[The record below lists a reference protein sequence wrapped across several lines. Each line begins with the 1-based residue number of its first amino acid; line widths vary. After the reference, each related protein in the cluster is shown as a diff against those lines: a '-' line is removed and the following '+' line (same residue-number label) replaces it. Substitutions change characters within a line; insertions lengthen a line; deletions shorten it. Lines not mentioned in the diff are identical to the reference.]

1 MTAGTATRDAKLHE
15 GRSTVASPGPLQDTL
30 ILGLG
35 NPMRGDDGV
44 GVRVIQQLVTQG
56 LPEGVEAAEGGTKGL
71 GLVNLME
78 GWRRVILVDAA
89 NMGLTPGKFARFTRQ
104 EARLLGDDQSLSV
117 HVAGLREALLL
128 AEVLELLPDE
138 IVIYGVQP
146 AKLDWHAGLSPEVE
160 AAVPGLVRSIL
171 GELDASDRAV
181 STSSAHWNTLTKEQ
195 EEGNHGE

>member
-1 MTAGTATRDAKLHE
+1 MMAGTAARDERLRE
-15 GRSTVASPGPLQDTL
+15 GRSSGSSPSPLQDTL

-35 NPMRGDDGV
+35 NPMRGDDGI
-44 GVRVIQQLVTQG
+44 GVRVIEKLAVHA
-56 LPEGVEAAEGGTKGL
+56 LPLGVEAAEGGTKGL

-89 NMGLTPGKFARFTRQ
+89 NVGLAPGEFARFTRQ
-104 EARLLGDDQSLSV
+104 EARLLGDDQRLSV
-117 HVAGLREALLL
+117 HNAGLREALLL

-146 AKLDWHAGLSPEVE
+146 AKLDWHAQLSPEVE

-171 GELDASDRAV
+171 GELDANTRVV
-181 STSSAHWNTLTKEQ
+181 STSSAHWNTLTNEQ